1 MGKKR
6 EEQQLPSH
14 IKQALV
20 YKAGGMNWKQSAE
33 AVGVA
38 YETLLK
44 WMKHPDAQ
52 PYLDE
57 CDNQMLAKATS
68 TIADAAPLLANRL
81 IELSLSKDVKPYA
94 QIQAITASFNILQQN
109 IINKENRDQI
119 KRIRDSLD
127 ALEGNSIVDI

>member
-1 MGKKR
+1 MGKRR
-6 EEQQLPSH
+6 EEQELPSH

-20 YKAGGMNWKQSAE
+20 FRSGGMNCKQSAE
-33 AVGVA
+33 AVGIK

-52 PYLDE
+52 SYLDE
-57 CDNQMLAKATS
+57 CDNQLLAKATS
-68 TIADAAPLLANRL
+68 QIAEAAPMLANRL

-109 IINKENRDQI
+109 IINKENREQI

-127 ALEGNSIVDI
+127 ALEGHSVVDI

>member
-44 WMKHPDAQ
+44 
-52 PYLDE
+52 
-57 CDNQMLAKATS
+57 
-68 TIADAAPLLANRL
+68 
-81 IELSLSKDVKPYA
+81 
-94 QIQAITASFNILQQN
+94 
-109 IINKENRDQI
+109 
-119 KRIRDSLD
+119 
-127 ALEGNSIVDI
+127 